1 MDARGPVVL
10 HLHTLLAHADLAA
23 AHPEPFCRA
32 SFWVGQNENAK
43 YRRRRPMYN
52 YRRLAPR
59 NADATATEYLFAS
72 TATIAWIRQDRGVN
86 EQVPLRGCIV
96 SRIFAKSPLR

>member
-52 YRRLAPR
+52 YCRQDPV
-59 NADATATEYLFAS
+59 NVYTTTTEYLFGS
-72 TATIAWIRQDRGVN
+72 TTTIAWIRQDRGVN
-86 EQVPLRGCIV
+86 EQVLLRGRIV